1 MNSMRGYVMTINKQ
15 LGYRIRYLR
24 QSKGL
29 SIEALALEAEINRNY
44 LGDLERGMRNPT
56 VVVLNKIAKA
66 LDVDLSTLFEGIR
79 EL

>member
-1 MNSMRGYVMTINKQ
+1 MTVNKQ

-24 QSKGL
+24 EEKGL
-29 SIEALALEAEINRNY
+29 SIEALALEADINRNY

-66 LDVDLSTLFEGIR
+66 LEVDLSTLFEGIR